1 MDERQIFDRFHD
13 ALDVQLPP
21 GAFSRFEARLA
32 QATVKSARRPA
43 IMLPWL
49 RTGQRIGRHRQ
60 AWALAVIAAVLVVAF
75 VAALVSVRGFHISAP
90 TPAGHNVG
98 KSDPWIVYQWVS
110 PKSDY
115 VTTLYL
121 VRPDGS
127 GLHALLPD
135 SIWSRY
141 SPDWSPD
148 GQRIAFTANRGDR
161 SDLWVVN
168 ADGSGARRIVSCD
181 EPCNTVKSA
190 DWSPDGRRIL
200 FTQDDLPAGPGG
212 VPTGFEFKVL
222 DLASNAV
229 TTIFSEHED
238 MPVEGARWSPDG
250 HQIAFRRAHLSP
262 YGDEIGAALFVRNLA
277 DGHERQLTA
286 WDSFAADP
294 DWGPDGRIVF
304 NTLGG
309 LGDKSNAANLYLIE
323 PDGTGLRA
331 LTTYTAGIKVG
342 ATPRWTPDGSAILFT
357 QEECWDG
364 GPIAACLGDAGRWLR
379 QLATIKPDAT
389 GLALATF
396 TGVQGAHPEL
406 RPVH

>member
-1 MDERQIFDRFHD
+1 
-13 ALDVQLPP
+13 
-21 GAFSRFEARLA
+21 
-32 QATVKSARRPA
+32 
-43 IMLPWL
+43 
-49 RTGQRIGRHRQ
+49 
-60 AWALAVIAAVLVVAF
+60 
-75 VAALVSVRGFHISAP
+75 
-90 TPAGHNVG
+90 
-98 KSDPWIVYQWVS
+98 
-110 PKSDY
+110 
-115 VTTLYL
+115 
-121 VRPDGS
+121 
-127 GLHALLPD
+127 
-135 SIWSRY
+135 
-141 SPDWSPD
+141 
-148 GQRIAFTANRGDR
+148 
-161 SDLWVVN
+161 
-168 ADGSGARRIVSCD
+168 VSCD
-181 EPCNTVKSA
+181 ETCNTVKSA
-190 DWSPDGRRIL
+190 DWSPDGGRIL